1 MNDDYDRLR
10 KKIGIDRLDDTQRKK
25 LFHEFI
31 NHGGEI
37 VEEKKLEQILPDVKT
52 KEHETPAGRQEMRT
66 VAMQTSTAEKKVRP
80 PLQKKSKPF
89 TGIKIYVKG
98 LFSKV
103 FTVSGSRFSDRFVRF
118 FRGEVKNHFLNLNL
132 AVSSF
137 LEGKGSIVKEIKKA
151 SSGENSTLYEFM
163 VRLRSLYNDREFSL
177 VEKAIGRKS
186 IPGGPYIEVFKNFF
200 KKMYILGQF
209 TDLSKFY
216 LRKAVTM
223 QQNTGKRNPEDA
235 EIMRIKLQND
245 VDVILL
251 DLLVRFHAIVC
262 KMNRVYYPLF
272 SQELDDLLGITE
284 QDKIGY
290 ITRLE
295 KKKRAEELKRIKEY
309 LKRKRDETLEKE
321 TEDVT
326 IPKHI
331 QRGLPVLKKAIEDFE
346 RKNYGEGTVFS
357 LFDTADKMYRSAVL
371 MEIFEKEYSFVLTTG
386 KIVFNIDYREQ
397 KKIDVKED
405 LNHAYLLFS
414 EARHEVKD
422 YIEILKEYRK
432 TDQNLRLTVHQKTSI
447 LESLNKKRSIA
458 SRNARQRISDA
469 MKAIH
474 NTLSTIIDDYNSSKR
489 LLENAEETLAFNEKL
504 DGPKKLNNKK
514 VIEAVVD
521 VFLFASTCA
530 FLLIYGELAGS
541 GLTIETHASEKEPSG
556 T

>member
-10 KKIGIDRLDDTQRKK
+10 KKIGVDRLDDIQRKK

-37 VEEKKLEQILPDVKT
+37 VEEKKLEQKLPAVKT
-52 KEHETPAGRQEMRT
+52 KDHETTAGRREMRT
-66 VAMQTSTAEKKVRP
+66 VITQTPIDEKKART
-80 PLQKKSKPF
+80 PLQRKSKPL

-103 FTVSGSRFSDRFVRF
+103 FTISGSRFSDRFVGF

-163 VRLRSLYNDREFSL
+163 VRLRFLYNDREFSS

-186 IPGGPYIEVFKNFF
+186 IPGGPYIEAFKAFF

-216 LRKAVTM
+216 LLKAVTI
-223 QQNTGKRNPEDA
+223 QQSSGKRNPKDA

-251 DLLVRFHAIVC
+251 DLLVRFHTIVC
-262 KMNRVYYPLF
+262 KMNRIYYPLF

-321 TEDVT
+321 TEGVT

-331 QRGLPVLKKAIEDFE
+331 QRGLPVLKKAIEEFE
-346 RKNYGEGTVFS
+346 RKNNGEGTLFS
-357 LFDTADKMYRSAVL
+357 LFDTSDKMYRSAVL

-397 KKIDVKED
+397 KKIDAKED

-432 TDQNLRLTVHQKTSI
+432 TDQNLRLTIHQKTSI

-458 SRNARQRISDA
+458 SRNARHRIAES
-469 MKAIH
+469 MKAI
-474 NTLSTIIDDYNSSKR
+474 NKTLSTIIDDYNSAKR

-514 VIEAVVD
+514 VIEAVVE
-521 VFLFASTCA
+521 VFLFASTYA

-541 GLTIETHASEKEPSG
+541 GLAIETPASKKEPSG